1 MSSDQFGLAI
11 KLVRRDTES
20 CVLTLAG
27 ELSLRSAGTVCAAV
41 TKALLEVDRVLID
54 VSRLR
59 LTWTPAAQVFPSTLA
74 VMGGWPWARLVL
86 FGADAGLAT
95 SLNEL
100 GVTTAVPLAADEP
113 EARQLV
119 ERRPPTVSRY
129 LDLEKAVS
137 SAVRARL
144 FVGAACMDWQL
155 DALRDDAVIVSSELV
170 ANAVLHARTECR
182 LTVELDARG
191 LTIAVHDHR
200 RGWIKRRPSI
210 DATNLR
216 GLGLFV
222 VERLSRS
229 WGTAPTADG
238 KKVWALLPMPAS
250 PTERQSE

>member
-1 MSSDQFGLAI
+1 MSSDQCGLAV

-27 ELSLRSAGTVCAAV
+27 ELSLRSAGTVCGAV
-41 TKALLEVDRVLID
+41 TKALLEVDRVLVD

-74 VMGGWPWARLVL
+74 VIGGWPWARLVL
-86 FGADAGLAT
+86 FGADAGLAA

-100 GVTTAVPLAADEP
+100 GVTSAVPLAADEP
-113 EARQLV
+113 KARQLV

-137 SAVRARL
+137 SAIRARL
-144 FVGAACMDWQL
+144 FVGAACTDWQL

-182 LTVELDARG
+182 LTVQLNARG

-210 DATNLR
+210 DATNPR
-216 GLGLFV
+216 GLGLYV

-229 WGTAPTADG
+229 WGTTPTADG
-238 KKVWALLPMPAS
+238 KKVWALLPMPSS
-250 PTERQSE
+250 PTKRRSE

>member
-1 MSSDQFGLAI
+1 MSSDQSGLAV
-11 KLVRRDTES
+11 KLVRRDAES
-20 CVLTLAG
+20 CVLTLTG
-27 ELSLRSAGTVCAAV
+27 ELSLRSAGTVCGAV

-129 LDLEKAVS
+129 LDLEKALS

-144 FVGAACMDWQL
+144 FVGAACTDWQL

-182 LTVELDARG
+182 LTVRAGRARP
-191 LTIAVHDHR
+191 HHR
-200 RGWIKRRPSI
+200 RARSPARLDKAAAVDRRDEP
-210 DATNLR
+210 TGPGTLR
-216 GLGLFV
+216 GRPAESVLGN
-222 VERLSRS
+222 RPDR
-229 WGTAPTADG
+229 
-238 KKVWALLPMPAS
+238 
-250 PTERQSE
+250 